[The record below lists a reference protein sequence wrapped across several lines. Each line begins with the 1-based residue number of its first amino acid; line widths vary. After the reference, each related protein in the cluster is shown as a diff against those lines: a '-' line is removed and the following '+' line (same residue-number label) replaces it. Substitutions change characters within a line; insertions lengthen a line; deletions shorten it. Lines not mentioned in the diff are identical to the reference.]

1 MKKLSE
7 AEFEIMQVL
16 WRHNAPMTSNQL
28 LEEMGD
34 NRNWKLA
41 SLMTVLARMAEKG
54 AVYCDRSTRTN
65 YYTALVSEDEYK
77 ITEGTSFLEKL
88 FNRSAK
94 DFVASLY
101 QGKKMSSKDIQEL
114 REYLDSLEEEGV

>member
-16 WRHNAPMTSNQL
+16 WRHNTPMTSNQL
-28 LEEMGD
+28 LDEMGTE
-34 NRNWKLA
+34 RNWKLA

-65 YYTALVSEDEYK
+65 YYTALVTEEEYK
-77 ITEGTSFLEKL
+77 LTEGETFLEKL
-88 FNRSAK
+88 FHKSAK
-94 DFVASLY
+94 DFISAMY
-101 QGKKMSSKDIQEL
+101 QGKKMSAEDIREL
-114 REYLDSLEEEGV
+114 REYLDELEEK